1 MKYPNL
7 VLNLLTL
14 TLLVVF
20 VIQGLLLLSS
30 AFAQGEQVASQQ
42 QQKTQKQYDAR
53 QAERTSSYVSQQ
65 STIRELTQQRPKEE
79 EATAKPYDPRQIL
92 F

>member
-7 VLNLLTL
+7 VFNLLTL

-20 VIQGLLLLSS
+20 VTQGLLLLSS
-30 AFAQGEQVASQQ
+30 AFAQGEQVAPQQ

-53 QAERTSSYVSQQ
+53 QAERTSSHVSQQ
-65 STIRELTQQRPKEE
+65 STIYKITQQQPEKE